1 MHKQIPINTLTAPS
15 VVLELIYR
23 LKIRDAM
30 TRELLTA
37 KLDTSLREIQAIMKA
52 SSITGVPVLDGRR
65 LAGIISMDDIIT
77 ALENGT
83 IDDRADSHMTRRL
96 IVLEDDMPLSFGISY
111 FDKYSF
117 GRFPV
122 VNPQKELVGII
133 TNRDITNSLIVE
145 MNKELEDLE
154 RQVLSQNPILPP
166 DTIHREYIVRK
177 FDYQNAGRVST
188 EIKKLLK
195 SKNIDRKT
203 VRRISVAAY
212 ELEMNQVNH
221 SDGGRMLFSFH
232 DDRVNIQAIDRGPG
246 IEDVDAALQE
256 GFSTANDW
264 IRSLGFG
271 AGMGL
276 PNSKRVS
283 DEFSISSEIGSGTNV
298 SITIY
303 IPHDIV
309 EHGGSDAD
317 SGTTG

>member
-1 MHKQIPINTLTAPS
+1 MHSHIPINTLTAPS

-30 TRELLTA
+30 TRNVLTVA
-37 KLDTSLREIQAIMKA
+37 PETSLREIQAIMKD
-52 SSITGVPVLDGRR
+52 SSITGVPVVDGRR
-65 LAGIISMDDIIT
+65 LAGIVSMDDIIH
-77 ALENGT
+77 ALENGAMHE
-83 IDDRADSHMTRRL
+83 RADAHMTRRL

-122 VNPQKELVGII
+122 VSQQKELVGII

-145 MNKELEDLE
+145 MNKELEELE
-154 RQVLSQNPILPP
+154 KQVLSQNPILPP

-177 FDYQNAGRVST
+177 YDYQNAGRVST

-195 SKNIDRKT
+195 SKQIDRKT

-221 SDGGRMLFSFH
+221 SDGGRMLCSFH
-232 DDRVNIQAIDRGPG
+232 DDRVAIQAIDRGPG
-246 IEDVDAALQE
+246 IDDVDAALQE

-276 PNSKRVS
+276 PNARRVS
-283 DEFSISSEIGSGTNV
+283 DEFTITSEKSTGTTV
-298 SITIY
+298 SVVIY
-303 IPHDIV
+303 IP
-309 EHGGSDAD
+309 EQQAQEE
-317 SGTTG
+317 

>member
-1 MHKQIPINTLTAPS
+1 MHSQIPINTLTAPS

-30 TRELLTA
+30 TTQLLKA
-37 KLDTSLREIQAIMKA
+37 EPDTSLREIQAMMKQ
-52 SSITGVPVLDGRR
+52 SSITGVPVVDGRR
-65 LAGIISMDDIIT
+65 LVGIISMDDIIH
-77 ALENGT
+77 ALEDGT
-83 IDDRADSHMTRRL
+83 IDDRADTHMSKRL

-133 TNRDITNSLIVE
+133 TNRDITNALIVG
-145 MNKELEDLE
+145 MNQELEELE
-154 RQVLSQNPILPP
+154 KQVLSQNPILPP

-177 FDYQNAGRVST
+177 YDYQNAGRVST
-188 EIKKLLK
+188 EIKKVLK
-195 SKNIDRKT
+195 SKTIDRKT
-203 VRRISVAAY
+203 IRRISVAAY

-232 DDRVNIQAIDRGPG
+232 DDRIEIQAIDRGPG
-246 IEDVDAALQE
+246 IADVDKALCE
-256 GFSTANDW
+256 GYSTANDW

-276 PNSKRVS
+276 PNARRVS
-283 DEFSISSEIGSGTNV
+283 DRFEITSEKGSGTTV
-298 SITIY
+298 SVVIY
-303 IPHDIV
+303 IPVQEETH
-309 EHGGSDAD
+309 A
-317 SGTTG
+317 

>member
-1 MHKQIPINTLTAPS
+1 MHNPIPINTLTAPS

-30 TRELLTA
+30 TRDVLTA
-37 KLDTSLREIQAIMKA
+37 QPSTTLREIQDIMKA
-52 SSITGVPVLDGRR
+52 SSITGVPVVDKRR
-65 LAGIISMDDIIT
+65 LVGIISMDDIIN
-77 ALENGT
+77 ALQNGT
-83 IDDRADSHMTRRL
+83 IDATAGERMTKRL

-117 GRFPV
+117 GRFPI
-122 VNPQKELVGII
+122 VNQQKELVGII

-177 FDYQNAGRVST
+177 YDYQNAGRVST

-195 SKNIDRKT
+195 HKNIDRKT
-203 VRRISVAAY
+203 VRRIAVAAY

-221 SDGGRMLFSFH
+221 SDGGRMLCSFH
-232 DDRVNIQAIDRGPG
+232 DDRVAIQAIDRGPG
-246 IEDVDAALQE
+246 IQNVEKALEE

-276 PNSKRVS
+276 PNARRVS
-283 DEFSISSEIGSGTNV
+283 DEFTITSEPGSGTNV
-298 SITIY
+298 SLVIY
-303 IPHDIV
+303 IPHG
-309 EHGGSDAD
+309 EAENAD
-317 SGTTG
+317 DTTA